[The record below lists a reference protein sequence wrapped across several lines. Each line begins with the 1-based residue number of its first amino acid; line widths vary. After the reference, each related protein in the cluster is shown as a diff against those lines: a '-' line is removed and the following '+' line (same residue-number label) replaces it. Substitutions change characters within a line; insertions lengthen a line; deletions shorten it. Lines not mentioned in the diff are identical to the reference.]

1 MLVANRE
8 MITGVFVP
16 TSAVAKSVEFDEEM
30 MHVSLIDGRI
40 ISVPIAWFSK
50 LNGASDKQRE
60 NCEISPAGI
69 GIHWPD
75 LDEDL
80 SVAGLMAGVDLVSA
94 ETLNMIVCF

>member
-1 MLVANRE
+1 MTMLVANRE

-30 MHVSLIDGRI
+30 MHVTLDDGRI
-40 ISVPIAWFSK
+40 ISVPIVWFPTLRDATKSERA
-50 LNGASDKQRE
+50 NY
-60 NCEISPAGI
+60 EISPAGI

-80 SVAGLMAGVDLVSA
+80 SIAGLMAGVDLA
-94 ETLNMIVCF
+94 AA